1 MKEYDFKEY
10 GEAQKR
16 TIHTPCFYYLLK
28 QDKRWN
34 VAYMT
39 EISEEE
45 EKRYD
50 YSLEASV
57 KEDSDKITEED
68 FKSNNYLLIQTN
80 FNPCSEESLKLDNY
94 DIDDNSI
101 KVLFTYK
108 DKCGLCAPEYIY
120 TLIKVDKKLTNPK
133 VEIDYKA
140 TNKPNCPK
148 DVAYK
153 PMIYLYPNKE
163 MNISL
168 NITGNG
174 MLMLIHLVN

>member
-1 MKEYDFKEY
+1 MKEYELKEY

-57 KEDSDKITEED
+57 KEDSDKITEAEIT
-68 FKSNNYLLIQTN
+68 YHR
-80 FNPCSEESLKLDNY
+80 PA
-94 DIDDNSI
+94 DD
-101 KVLFTYK
+101 
-108 DKCGLCAPEYIY
+108 
-120 TLIKVDKKLTNPK
+120 DKKDDP
-133 VEIDYKA
+133 E
-140 TNKPNCPK
+140 
-148 DVAYK
+148 
-153 PMIYLYPNKE
+153 
-163 MNISL
+163 
-168 NITGNG
+168 
-174 MLMLIHLVN
+174 